1 MNVETS
7 VACNNSS
14 GSLTGVRW
22 VSERSSYSSTYLE
35 QLVGTDRQRGNN
47 KLDTVRCDCLG
58 ERDEERTH
66 GGGVDPGHV
75 GEVEN
80 DQAAR

>member
-1 MNVETS
+1 